1 MIRIKTVLLLM
12 LAALSLSAFAAPR
25 ENAAAPV
32 VRPLAVAETEAE
44 MARYSLKAY
53 GNRDA
58 TNVVKGLL
66 FTPKPVGMKN
76 LDLPH

>member
-1 MIRIKTVLLLM
+1 MRLSIAYLAYVVT
-12 LAALSLSAFAAPR
+12 LAAFAFAAPR

>member
-25 ENAAAPV
+25 ENAAAPA
-32 VRPLAVAETEAE
+32 VRPLTVAAEAE